1 MFFRRGFT
9 TFDADKQFYPDFID
23 IVDMPFNSNITF
35 LLTALS
41 VFLFMLSSCDKI
53 YERSDREG
61 HAATDSLMLQA
72 YTGDSLAVSL
82 RINTS
87 EIEKTYDAFLKTR
100 DTEKKIMAANRLL
113 EPS

>member
-1 MFFRRGFT
+1 
-9 TFDADKQFYPDFID
+9 
-23 IVDMPFNSNITF
+23 
-35 LLTALS
+35 
-41 VFLFMLSSCDKI
+41 
-53 YERSDREG
+53 
-61 HAATDSLMLQA
+61 MLQA

-113 EPS
+113 ETLYQDGSIDSLIVFAPGENLERLEFYAHYYMGEYFILFNRFDESIRSFEWARSFYSEK